1 MISKHPKYVRTI
13 SCLPKNVSKMSQ
25 NGRVARLNFSHLGTT
40 AGVGSGRNAVIAAAG
55 TEG

>member
-55 TEG
+55 TED